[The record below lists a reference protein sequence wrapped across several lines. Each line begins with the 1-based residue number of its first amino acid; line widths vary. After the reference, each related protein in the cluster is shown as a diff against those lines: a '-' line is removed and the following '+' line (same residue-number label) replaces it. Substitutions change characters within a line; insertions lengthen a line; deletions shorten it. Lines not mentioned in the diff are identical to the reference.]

1 LPWDEAIYS
10 AVSKEIVTSGEW
22 LTLHFHH
29 RVWFE
34 KPPLLMWL
42 TAAFYRV
49 LGVSEFWSR
58 ASRFLLVKVLW
69 FCCGLIRSTNTF
81 DFVSEVYARKWAF
94 WQSFKTHSSVGLLHG
109 RDLGASLLVNNDR
122 SNPYAVRTA
131 FETGGATRH
140 FSGTIC
146 LVTFGSE
153 PYAAAHHQEQ
163 LIAMKNSKT
172 SHNQPSY
179 SRRRFLRASQATV
192 AALGA
197 APLFGSAAFAAAV
210 PGDSV
215 DAQPDYYDKLGV
227 TKIINAAGT
236 YTELTSAVMPPPVRA
251 AVAQAAF
258 HPVHLEELQQK
269 AGAYIAKRLQ
279 AEGCCISCGASSAI
293 TLATAASVMA
303 ANNCQPLDIPSRI
316 GTPQF
321 PKNEVVVQK
330 IHRYEYDV
338 AMQLCGVKLVD
349 VVTLDDYKK
358 AFGPNTVMTNY
369 FNAAEEVGI
378 SREDWIAVAHDKS
391 VPCHL
396 DAAADMPPISNLWK
410 YTGMGFDMVS
420 FSGGKDIRGPQNA
433 GLLLGKKKYTDLA
446 QRNLCPMDSVG
457 RGMKIAK
464 EQIVGMV
471 AAVDW
476 LLTQTDEEM
485 EKESRDRMAVI
496 IAMVKDLPSVETS
509 VMVPELANHVP
520 HLMITFDP
528 NVIGA
533 SARELKVRLRT
544 ATPCIELNPHT
555 GSKQSSQGVPAQP
568 NALVVTTFLL
578 NPGEETIV
586 ATQVQKVLKDPKS
599 VGTYAPPRATA
610 S

>member
-1 LPWDEAIYS
+1 
-10 AVSKEIVTSGEW
+10 
-22 LTLHFHH
+22 
-29 RVWFE
+29 
-34 KPPLLMWL
+34 
-42 TAAFYRV
+42 
-49 LGVSEFWSR
+49 
-58 ASRFLLVKVLW
+58 
-69 FCCGLIRSTNTF
+69 
-81 DFVSEVYARKWAF
+81 
-94 WQSFKTHSSVGLLHG
+94 
-109 RDLGASLLVNNDR
+109 
-122 SNPYAVRTA
+122 
-131 FETGGATRH
+131 
-140 FSGTIC
+140 
-146 LVTFGSE
+146 
-153 PYAAAHHQEQ
+153 
-163 LIAMKNSKT
+163 MKNPKNPD
-172 SHNQPSY
+172 HQPSY
-179 SRRRFLRASQATV
+179 SRRRFLRASQAAV

-197 APLFGSAAFAAAV
+197 APVLGSAADVFGAEV
-210 PGDSV
+210 PSASA

-227 TKIINAAGT
+227 TKLINAAGT

-251 AVAQAAF
+251 AVAQAAL

-269 AGAYIAKRLQ
+269 AGAYIAEKLK

-303 ANNCQPLDIPSRI
+303 ANNCHPLDIPSLI

-338 AMQLCGVKLVD
+338 AMQICGIKIVD
-349 VVTLDDYKK
+349 VVTLDDYKQ
-358 AFGPNTVMTNY
+358 ALGPNTVMTNY
-369 FNAAEEVGI
+369 FNAAEDVGI
-378 SREDWIAVAHDKS
+378 SREDWIAAAHDKG

-446 QRNLCPMDSVG
+446 QRNLCPADSVG
-457 RGMKIAK
+457 RVMKVAK

-476 LLTQTDEEM
+476 LLTQTDEGM

-496 IAMVKDLPSVETS
+496 IAMVKDIPSVQTS
-509 VMVPELANHVP
+509 IMVPELANHVP
-520 HLMITFDP
+520 HLMINFDP

-533 SARELKVRLRT
+533 SARELKIRLRT

-555 GSKQSSQGVPAQP
+555 GSKKPSQGVPAQP

-578 NPGEETIV
+578 NPGEETTVGAQI
-586 ATQVQKVLKDPKS
+586 QKVLKNPKS
-599 VGTYAPPRATA
+599 VGTYPPPTSAAT
-610 S
+610 